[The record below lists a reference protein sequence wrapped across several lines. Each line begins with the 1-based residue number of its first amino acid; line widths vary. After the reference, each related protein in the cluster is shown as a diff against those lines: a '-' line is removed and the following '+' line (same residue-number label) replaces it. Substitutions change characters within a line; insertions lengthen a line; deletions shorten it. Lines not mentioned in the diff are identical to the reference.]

1 MLKIYNTLSRQKEE
15 FKPLHSDK
23 VGMYVCGVTVYDLC
37 HIGHSR
43 TFMVFD
49 IIARYLRYCGY
60 KLKYVRNITDI
71 DDKIIQRSIE
81 NNEDIES
88 LTNKMIAAMHIDF
101 RALNILQ
108 PDIEPRATQNIS
120 TIIEMIRELLQRK
133 NAYIATNGDIMF
145 DVGSYPDYGILS
157 RQQLTKLKNSERN
170 SSIKNAKRNLIDFVL
185 WKPTRNHD
193 EPSWNSPWGIGR
205 PGWHAECSAMAKKYL
220 GKHFDIHGGGSDLMF
235 PHHEN
240 EIAQSYCAYK
250 NHYVNYW
257 IHSGMVTIKNE
268 KMSKSLNNFLTIR
281 EILKYSDAETL
292 RYLLISSHYRSPLSY
307 SYNRLNQARRAL
319 VRLYTALED
328 FGEAKIYPKILE
340 FDDVFEQRF
349 RSAMDDDFNT
359 PQACAVLF
367 DISRKINLLKTTDW
381 QHANQLA
388 MCLRYLAGILGLLQQ
403 DPQKFLQGAILND
416 NRRDLVII
424 EHLISKRHEARK
436 LKDWRMADLIREKLK
451 AMGIILEDGPQATN
465 WRRSKSNL

>member
-1 MLKIYNTLSRQKEE
+1 MLKIYNTLSRKKEE
-15 FKPLHSDK
+15 FKPLHSGE

-60 KLKYVRNITDI
+60 QLKYVRNITDI
-71 DDKIIQRSIE
+71 DDKIIKRSIE

-120 TIIEMIRELLQRK
+120 TIIEMIRELLQRQ
-133 NAYIATNGDIMF
+133 NAYIANNGDIMF

-157 RQQLTKLKNSERN
+157 RQQLKKLKNSERN
-170 SSIKNAKRNLIDFVL
+170 SNIKNAKRNLIDFVL
-185 WKPTRNHD
+185 WKNTRNHD
-193 EPSWNSPWGIGR
+193 EPSWNSPWGMGR
-205 PGWHAECSAMAKKYL
+205 PGWHAECSAMANKYL

-240 EIAQSYCAYK
+240 EIAQSDCAYTS
-250 NHYVNYW
+250 HYVNYW

-281 EILKYSDAETL
+281 EILKYYDAETL
-292 RYLLISSHYRSPLSY
+292 RYLLISSHYRSPLIY
-307 SYNRLNQARRAL
+307 SYNRLNQARLAL
-319 VRLYTALED
+319 VRLYTALYFCD
-328 FGEAKIYPKILE
+328 AQSDHQRLE

-367 DISRKINLLKTTDW
+367 DISRKINFFKNTDR
-381 QHANQLA
+381 QHANKLA
-388 MCLRYLAGILGLLQQ
+388 IRLRYLAGILGLLQQ
-403 DPQKFLQGAILND
+403 DPQKFLQGAVLND
-416 NRRDLVII
+416 SRRERIII
-424 EHLISKRHEARK
+424 EHWIMKRHDARK
-436 LKDWRMADLIREKLK
+436 LKDWRMADLIRNKLN
-451 AMGIILEDGPQATN
+451 AMGIIIEDGTVGTH
-465 WRRSKSNL
+465 WRRNK

>member
-1 MLKIYNTLSRQKEE
+1 MLKIYNTLSRQKEQ
-15 FKPLHSDK
+15 FKPLHSDE

-43 TFMVFD
+43 TFIVFD

-71 DDKIIQRSIE
+71 DDKIIKISIE

-88 LTNKMIAAMHIDF
+88 LTNKMIAAMHMDF

-133 NAYIATNGDIMF
+133 NAYIANNGDIMF
-145 DVGSYPDYGILS
+145 DVDSYPNYGILS
-157 RQQLTKLKNSERN
+157 RQQLKKLKNSERN
-170 SSIKNAKRNLIDFVL
+170 SSIKNTKRNLIDFVL
-185 WKPTRNHD
+185 WKSTKNHD
-193 EPSWNSPWGIGR
+193 EPSWDSPWGIGR

-250 NHYVNYW
+250 NHYINYW

-281 EILKYSDAETL
+281 EILKYYDAETL
-292 RYLLISSHYRSPLSY
+292 RYLLISSHYRSPLRY

-319 VRLYTALED
+319 VRLYTALD
-328 FGEAKIYPKILE
+328 FGDAKISHKILE

-367 DISRKINLLKTTDW
+367 EISRKINILKTTDR
-381 QHANQLA
+381 QNANKLA
-388 MCLRYLAGILGLLQQ
+388 MRLRYLAGILGLLQQ
-403 DPQKFLQGAILND
+403 DPKKFLQGAILND
-416 NRRDLVII
+416 NRLDIVII
-424 EHLISKRHEARK
+424 EQLISKRHDARK
-436 LKDWRMADLIREKLK
+436 LKDWRMADLIRERLN
-451 AMGIILEDGPQATN
+451 AMGIIIEDGPQGTTH
-465 WRRSKSNL
+465 WRRSK

>member
-15 FKPLHSDK
+15 FKPLHSDE

-43 TFMVFD
+43 TFIVFD

-71 DDKIIQRSIE
+71 DDKIIKRSIE

-157 RQQLTKLKNSERN
+157 RQQLQNLKNSERN

-205 PGWHAECSAMAKKYL
+205 PGWHAECSAMANKYL
-220 GKHFDIHGGGSDLMF
+220 GKHFDIHGGGSDLLF

-240 EIAQSYCAYK
+240 EMAQSYCAYT

-257 IHSGMVTIKNE
+257 IHSGMVTIQDE

-319 VRLYTALED
+319 VRLYTALD
-328 FGEAKIYPKILE
+328 FCDAKSSNKILE

-367 DISRKINLLKTTDW
+367 EISRKINLLKTTDR
-381 QHANQLA
+381 QYANKLA
-388 MCLRYLAGILGLLQQ
+388 MHLRYLAGILGLLQQ
-403 DPQKFLQGAILND
+403 DPKKFLQGAVLND
-416 NRRDLVII
+416 NRRNIVII
-424 EHLISKRHEARK
+424 EHLISKRHNARQ
-436 LKDWRMADLIREKLK
+436 LKDWRMADLIRDRLN
-451 AMGIILEDGPQATN
+451 AMGIIIEDGPQGTH
-465 WRRSKSNL
+465 WRRSQ